1 MYENILKLYKMNGFI
16 ACDIPKFFFNTIQLL
31 ETETKL
37 VHIVH
42 LKAFLFKLD
51 NVLLLK
57 CVYFKYNIFV
67 ESQFFARDF
76 KPGFGTSVV
85 HVALFRILFM
95 SVDVL
100 FTSV

>member
-1 MYENILKLYKMNGFI
+1 MNGFT
-16 ACDIPKFFFNTIQLL
+16 ACDIPKFFCNTAQLL

-57 CVYFKYNIFV
+57 CMYIY
-67 ESQFFARDF
+67 
-76 KPGFGTSVV
+76 
-85 HVALFRILFM
+85 ILNVIYLLCHNLLHM
-95 SVDVL
+95 I
-100 FTSV
+100 